1 MREGAAVPRGD
12 GRTHGRTH
20 GRTDPGDGGG
30 EPGTAPPL
38 LAFCLFFFFPFF
50 KSPLEG
56 KEEQRG
62 PSSSRRPVG
71 RVARPAAM
79 GANWTSA
86 I

>member
-38 LAFCLFFFFPFF
+38 LAFCLFFF
-50 KSPLEG
+50 SL
-56 KEEQRG
+56 
-62 PSSSRRPVG
+62 SL
-71 RVARPAAM
+71 
-79 GANWTSA
+79 NLL
-86 I
+86 